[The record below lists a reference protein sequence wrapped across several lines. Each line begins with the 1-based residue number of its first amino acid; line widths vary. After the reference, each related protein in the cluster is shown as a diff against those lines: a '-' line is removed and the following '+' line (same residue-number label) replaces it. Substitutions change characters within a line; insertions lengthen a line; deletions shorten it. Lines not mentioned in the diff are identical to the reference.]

1 MPQILLIK
9 TTSLGDVIHNLAVA
23 SDITAMVE
31 DAHIDWVVEDSF
43 ASIPALHPG
52 VERVI
57 PVAIRRWRK
66 NILAPSTWK
75 EIRSAVR
82 NLQSRKYDFIIDTQG
97 LMKSALIS
105 RRANGPVFGQDKA
118 SAREPMASRFYDH
131 TFSINKNQHAVPR
144 NRQLAAA
151 VFGYDLKLA
160 PLNYRIEA
168 NNSGSF
174 NWIPQSRFLVF
185 LHGTSRKS
193 KLWPESNWIEL
204 GQLLS
209 NKGNTILLPWGNE
222 EEHERAQ
229 RLASA
234 IDHGVA
240 TPQLGLDELAA
251 VLAQSQAVVG
261 VDTGPV
267 HLAVAL
273 NKPTVAIYT
282 DTDPALTGVLPM
294 DSRRA
299 INIGNKNK
307 IPTAEAVY
315 QTLQGVLTRA

>member
-1 MPQILLIK
+1 M
-9 TTSLGDVIHNLAVA
+9 GDVIHNLAVA
-23 SDITAMVE
+23 SDIAAIVK
-31 DAHIDWVVEDSF
+31 DACIDWVVEDSF
-43 ASIPALHPG
+43 APIPAMHPS
-52 VERVI
+52 VNRVI
-57 PVAIRRWRK
+57 PVSVRRWRK
-66 NILAPSTWK
+66 KILFPSVWS
-75 EIRSAVR
+75 EIRSTMHD
-82 NLQSRKYDFIIDTQG
+82 LKSEQYDYIIDTQG
-97 LMKSALIS
+97 LLKSALIA
-105 RRANGPVFGQDKA
+105 RRANGSVYGLDKA

-151 VFGYDLKLA
+151 VFGYDLKSA
-160 PLNYRIEA
+160 PLNYGIAA
-168 NNSGSF
+168 NKSGSF
-174 NWIPQSRFLVF
+174 NWIPQSKFLVF

-193 KLWPESNWIEL
+193 KLWPESNWIKL

-209 NKGNTILLPWGNE
+209 NKGSTILLPWGNE

-240 TPQLGLDELAA
+240 TPQLGLDELAG

-261 VDTGPV
+261 VDTGPI
-267 HLAVAL
+267 HLAVAI
-273 NKPTVAIYT
+273 NQPTVAIYT

-294 DSRRA
+294 DSGRS

-307 IPTAEAVY
+307 MPTADAVY
-315 QTLQGVLTRA
+315 LALQRVLTHA